1 MEVEAAVP
9 GSPSQLNSPCG
20 LCGRKATLNLT
31 EPLNQT
37 GPVDQHGGVMD
48 MFGCWGVSLTTD
60 QNGLGAAR
68 QRRLAVGF
76 GKLLG
81 VNS

>member
-1 MEVEAAVP
+1 
-9 GSPSQLNSPCG
+9 
-20 LCGRKATLNLT
+20 
-31 EPLNQT
+31 
-37 GPVDQHGGVMD
+37 MD

-81 VNS
+81 VNT